1 MSNRNHYIP
10 IFSLLIGIIFC
21 YACAKQS
28 SPMGGPKDEDPPVLL
43 SSNPKDQSLNTK
55 PENVTL
61 VFDEY
66 IKTENPQRNV
76 IITPSLDKSKMEFLA
91 LKNELRIK
99 IGQELE
105 DSTTYVFNFQ
115 KSIQDISE
123 SNPSENL
130 KLVFST
136 GDMIDSLRFIGK
148 VAYIFP
154 QKTPDM
160 EDVIVGLYRIEDDTM
175 DVFSDPP
182 YYLTQTDSAGNFEIT
197 NIKAG
202 KYRAYAWHDVN
213 NTSKAEDKSEPY
225 GFIADTINIMKDVA
239 GSYFNLYKGDLS
251 EFKIN
256 RTTAIGSTF
265 DVVLSKYPAKLT
277 VTHPD
282 LGKSLFYRINEK
294 NIRFYHTT
302 LRDDSTQVSLSL
314 RDSVGFG
321 VDTTFYASFMSSDR
335 RSENLTPTM
344 DKNKEF
350 ISNIKTSISFN
361 KPIKDIVYDSL
372 FIQYD
377 SASYINIKPEYLSFK
392 DSSLRATIL
401 MDIPVLDSI
410 QKTSFQF
417 YASDST
423 FIDIED
429 QINEKA
435 IKTTFSRQD
444 PENLA
449 DEVTGKVMAE
459 EWPILVQLLS
469 KDGTIIRETVLEQDQ
484 QTYSFK
490 KIKAG
495 EYMVRAIIDRNK
507 NGQWD
512 PGNYIE
518 RRQPEPVYYYFDN
531 ENMSYNIL
539 LRGKWTNQNI
549 NILPSPASGIL
560 QVTTDNTPTDTI
572 PKEQNSAEGL

>member
-202 KYRAYAWHDVN
+202 KYRAYAWHDAN

-518 RRQPEPVYYYFDN
+518 RRQPEPVYY
-531 ENMSYNIL
+531 
-539 LRGKWTNQNI
+539 
-549 NILPSPASGIL
+549 
-560 QVTTDNTPTDTI
+560 
-572 PKEQNSAEGL
+572 

>member
-182 YYLTQTDSAGNFEIT
+182 YYLTQTDSAD
-197 NIKAG
+197 
-202 KYRAYAWHDVN
+202 R
-213 NTSKAEDKSEPY
+213 KS
-225 GFIADTINIMKDVA
+225 
-239 GSYFNLYKGDLS
+239 
-251 EFKIN
+251 
-256 RTTAIGSTF
+256 
-265 DVVLSKYPAKLT
+265 VV
-277 VTHPD
+277 
-282 LGKSLFYRINEK
+282 
-294 NIRFYHTT
+294 
-302 LRDDSTQVSLSL
+302 
-314 RDSVGFG
+314 
-321 VDTTFYASFMSSDR
+321 
-335 RSENLTPTM
+335 
-344 DKNKEF
+344 
-350 ISNIKTSISFN
+350 
-361 KPIKDIVYDSL
+361 
-372 FIQYD
+372 
-377 SASYINIKPEYLSFK
+377 
-392 DSSLRATIL
+392 
-401 MDIPVLDSI
+401 
-410 QKTSFQF
+410 
-417 YASDST
+417 
-423 FIDIED
+423 
-429 QINEKA
+429 
-435 IKTTFSRQD
+435 
-444 PENLA
+444 
-449 DEVTGKVMAE
+449 
-459 EWPILVQLLS
+459 
-469 KDGTIIRETVLEQDQ
+469 
-484 QTYSFK
+484 
-490 KIKAG
+490 
-495 EYMVRAIIDRNK
+495 
-507 NGQWD
+507 
-512 PGNYIE
+512 
-518 RRQPEPVYYYFDN
+518 
-531 ENMSYNIL
+531 
-539 LRGKWTNQNI
+539 
-549 NILPSPASGIL
+549 
-560 QVTTDNTPTDTI
+560 
-572 PKEQNSAEGL
+572 

>member
-1 MSNRNHYIP
+1 
-10 IFSLLIGIIFC
+10 
-21 YACAKQS
+21 
-28 SPMGGPKDEDPPVLL
+28 MGGPKDEDPPVLL

-130 KLVFST
+130 KLVFSN

-202 KYRAYAWHDVN
+202 KYRAYAWHDAN

-377 SASYINIKPEYLSFK
+377 SASYINIKPEYLS
-392 DSSLRATIL
+392 
-401 MDIPVLDSI
+401 
-410 QKTSFQF
+410 
-417 YASDST
+417 
-423 FIDIED
+423 
-429 QINEKA
+429 
-435 IKTTFSRQD
+435 
-444 PENLA
+444 
-449 DEVTGKVMAE
+449 
-459 EWPILVQLLS
+459 
-469 KDGTIIRETVLEQDQ
+469 
-484 QTYSFK
+484 
-490 KIKAG
+490 
-495 EYMVRAIIDRNK
+495 
-507 NGQWD
+507 
-512 PGNYIE
+512 
-518 RRQPEPVYYYFDN
+518 
-531 ENMSYNIL
+531 
-539 LRGKWTNQNI
+539 
-549 NILPSPASGIL
+549 
-560 QVTTDNTPTDTI
+560 
-572 PKEQNSAEGL
+572 

>member
-1 MSNRNHYIP
+1 
-10 IFSLLIGIIFC
+10 
-21 YACAKQS
+21 
-28 SPMGGPKDEDPPVLL
+28 MGGPKDEDPPKLL
-43 SSNPKDQSLNTK
+43 SSNPKDQSLNIK

-61 VFDEY
+61 VFDEF

-136 GDMIDSLRFIGK
+136 GSMIDSLRFIGK

-154 QKTPDM
+154 QKKPDM

-175 DVFSDPP
+175 DVFTDPP

-197 NIKAG
+197 NIKG
-202 KYRAYAWHDVN
+202 GQYRAYAWHDAN

-225 GFIADTINIMKDVA
+225 GFISDPIIIMEDVS
-239 GSYFNLYKGDLS
+239 GSYFNLFKGDLS
-251 EFKIN
+251 DFKIN
-256 RTTAIGSTF
+256 RTSALGSNF
-265 DVVLSKYPAKLT
+265 DVVLSKYPAKLN

-282 LGKSLFYRINEK
+282 LGNSLFYRINEK
-294 NIRFYHTT
+294 NIRFYHTEI
-302 LRDDSTQVSLSL
+302 RDDSTQISISL

-321 VDTTFYASFMSSDR
+321 VDTTFYASFMKSER
-335 RSENLTPTM
+335 RAENLTPTM
-344 DKNKEF
+344 DKKKEF
-350 ISNIKTSISFN
+350 VANISTSISFN
-361 KPIKDIVYDSL
+361 KPIKNIIYDSL

-377 SASYINIKPEYLSFK
+377 SASFIHIKPEHVSFR
-392 DSSLRATIL
+392 DSALRATLLIDL
-401 MDIPVLDSI
+401 PISDTIP
-410 QKTSFQF
+410 KTSFQF

-423 FIDIED
+423 FIDVED
-429 QINEKA
+429 QHNEKA
-435 IKTTFSRQD
+435 IKTTFSKQD

-459 EWPILVQLLS
+459 EWPIIVQLLS
-469 KDGTIIRETVLEQDQ
+469 RDEEIVKQQTLKENN

-512 PGNYIE
+512 PGNYYE
-518 RRQPEPVYYYFDN
+518 LRQPEPVYYFYDP
-531 ENMSYNIL
+531 ENKTYAIQ

-549 NILPSPASGIL
+549 NIIPSPASGLL
-560 QVTTDNTPTDTI
+560 QVTTDHVPSDTI
-572 PKEQNSAEGL
+572 TTNQNGTETM